1 MEQQTE
7 IAKLTKAINRQN
19 EQHAWDQV
27 IIRGCV
33 LGIFQAVGATLG
45 FAIFIIIASAIIRT
59 AGEVPVLSDILRETK
74 LDQLIE
80 NQLKI
85 LERQE
90 DQNNVSPTP
99 TVTPSTTI
107 KPTTTVSPSPIVSP
121 SVS

>member
-1 MEQQTE
+1 M
-7 IAKLTKAINRQN
+7 
-19 EQHAWDQV
+19 
-27 IIRGCV
+27 
-33 LGIFQAVGATLG
+33 GIFQAVGATLG